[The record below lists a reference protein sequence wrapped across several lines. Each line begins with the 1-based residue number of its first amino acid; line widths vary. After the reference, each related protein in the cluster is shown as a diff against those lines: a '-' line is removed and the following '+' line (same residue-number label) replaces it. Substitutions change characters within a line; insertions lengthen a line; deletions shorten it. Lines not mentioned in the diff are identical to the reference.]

1 MTHRP
6 SNWTSPKYL
15 WTRWAS
21 PRRAS
26 LIAVVL
32 LLFALALAA
41 PAHAQEP
48 WAGTQPSAK
57 AEFGA
62 GITFALQAQTA
73 SPVQALYLFYQ
84 LEGERARNR
93 VNLEDTGTR
102 INAEWTWELEP
113 GSIPPGR
120 AITYWWRAELAD
132 GRTLET
138 ERATVTYE
146 DTRFTW
152 KQRQEGNLILY
163 WYGDS
168 QREADKIMAAAQS
181 ALQRLQA
188 GTGVELQKPIRIF
201 LYRSKSDM
209 RLAIPSRSE
218 GYDIATITLGMAM
231 GGDTIVILSTAAD
244 ADRTIAHELSH
255 IVIGA
260 FTENPLGGL
269 PTWLDEGLAMYAEG
283 DLRGENQADLDR
295 AIRTNTLIS
304 VRSLSAYTG
313 DPSQVDL
320 FYGEC
325 YSVVEFLID
334 TYGADKMDALLKT
347 FKRGMY
353 QEDALRE
360 VYGFGID
367 ELDARWREAIGAP
380 PQPTPAPT
388 TPPVLPTPRPQEEP
402 SSTPICSSAA
412 LILAALGVVIWRR
425 VAA

>member
-1 MTHRP
+1 MG
-6 SNWTSPKYL
+6 
-15 WTRWAS
+15 
-21 PRRAS
+21 
-26 LIAVVL
+26 IL
-32 LLFALALAA
+32 LAGTAR
-41 PAHAQEP
+41 AQEP
-48 WAGTQPSAK
+48 WPGSRLSAQ
-57 AEFGA
+57 ADFGVS
-62 GITFALQAQTA
+62 ITFALQAQTD
-73 SPVQALYLFYQ
+73 SPVQALQLFYQ

-93 VNLEDTGTR
+93 VHLEDTGTR
-102 INAEWTWELEP
+102 INAQWAWELEP
-113 GSIPPGR
+113 GAVPPGR
-120 AITYWWRAELAD
+120 VITYWWRAELAD

-138 ERATVTYE
+138 ERATVTYA
-146 DTRFTW
+146 DNRFTW
-152 KQRQEGNLILY
+152 NEQRDGNLVLY

-168 QREADKIMAAAQS
+168 QREAATIMAAAKA
-181 ALQRLQA
+181 ALERLQA
-188 GTGVELQKPIRIF
+188 GTGVELQKPIRVF

-209 RLAIPSRSE
+209 RLAISSRSE

-260 FTENPLGGL
+260 FTDNPLGGL
-269 PTWLDEGLAMYAEG
+269 PTWLNEGLAMYAEG
-283 DLRGENQADLDR
+283 ELRGENQADLDR

-325 YSVVEFLID
+325 YSVVKFLID
-334 TYGADKMDALLKT
+334 TYGADKMDALLRT
-347 FKRGMY
+347 FKRGVY

-360 VYGFGID
+360 VYGFGVD

-388 TPPVLPTPRPQEEP
+388 TPPVLPTPRPQGEP
-402 SSTPICSSAA
+402 SPTPICSSAA
-412 LILAALGVVIWRR
+412 LIFVALGVLVWRR
-425 VAA
+425 VSP

>member
-1 MTHRP
+1 M
-6 SNWTSPKYL
+6 
-15 WTRWAS
+15 AQ
-21 PRRAS
+21 
-26 LIAVVL
+26 
-32 LLFALALAA
+32 
-41 PAHAQEP
+41 AQEP
-48 WAGTQPSAK
+48 WPGSRLSAR

-62 GITFALQAQTA
+62 AITFALQAQTD
-73 SPVQALYLFYQ
+73 SPVQALHLFYQ

-102 INAEWTWELEP
+102 INAEWTWELTP
-113 GSIPPGR
+113 GDIPPGR
-120 AITYWWRAELAD
+120 VIMYWWRAELAD
-132 GRTLET
+132 GRVLET
-138 ERATVTYE
+138 EQATVTYA
-146 DTRFTW
+146 DNRFNW
-152 KQRQEGNLILY
+152 KQQQEGNLIFH

-168 QREADKIMAAAQS
+168 QREADKIMAAAKA
-181 ALQRLQA
+181 ALERLQA
-188 GTGVELQKPIRIF
+188 GTGVELQKPIRVF
-201 LYRSKSDM
+201 LYRSKADM
-209 RLAIPSRSE
+209 SLAISSRSE

-260 FTENPLGGL
+260 YTNNPLGGL

-313 DPSQVDL
+313 DPTQVDL

-325 YSVVEFLID
+325 YSVVKYLID
-334 TYGADKMDALLKT
+334 TYGTDKMDLLLRT
-347 FKRGMY
+347 FKKGVY

-360 VYGFGID
+360 VYGFGVD

-412 LILAALGVVIWRR
+412 LILAALGVLVWRR
-425 VAA
+425 VSP

>member
-1 MTHRP
+1 M
-6 SNWTSPKYL
+6 
-15 WTRWAS
+15 
-21 PRRAS
+21 
-26 LIAVVL
+26 
-32 LLFALALAA
+32 
-41 PAHAQEP
+41 
-48 WAGTQPSAK
+48 
-57 AEFGA
+57 EFGA
-62 GITFALQAQTA
+62 AITFALQAQTA
-73 SPVQALYLFYQ
+73 SPVQALHLFYQ

-102 INAEWTWELEP
+102 INAQWTWELEP
-113 GSIPPGR
+113 GTVPPGR
-120 AITYWWRAELAD
+120 VITYWWRAELAD

-138 ERATVTYE
+138 EPATVTYD
-146 DTRFTW
+146 DTRFNW
-152 KQRQEGNLILY
+152 KQRQEGNLILR

-168 QREADKIMAAAQS
+168 QREADKIMAAAQA

-201 LYRSKSDM
+201 LYRSKADM
-209 RLAIPSRSE
+209 RLAISSRSE
-218 GYDIATITLGMAM
+218 TYDIATITLGMAM

-260 FTENPLGGL
+260 YTDNPLGGL

-283 DLRGENQADLDR
+283 DLRGENQSDLER

-325 YSVVEFLID
+325 YSVVKFLID

-388 TPPVLPTPRPQEEP
+388 KPPVLPTTRPQEEP

-412 LILAALGVVIWRR
+412 LILAALGVLVWRR
-425 VAA
+425 ISL

>member
-1 MTHRP
+1 MR
-6 SNWTSPKYL
+6 
-15 WTRWAS
+15 TR
-21 PRRAS
+21 S
-26 LIAVVL
+26 LVIAVL
-32 LLFALALAA
+32 LLMALV
-41 PAHAQEP
+41 PAMSAQAQEP
-48 WAGTQPSAK
+48 WTGSRLTAK
-57 AEFGA
+57 VDFGA
-62 GITFALQAQTA
+62 SITFGLQAQTA
-73 SPVQALYLFYQ
+73 SPVQALHLLYQ

-93 VNLEDTGTR
+93 VNLDDTGTR

-113 GSIPPGR
+113 GDVPPGR
-120 AITYWWRAELAD
+120 VVTYWWRAELAD

-138 ERATVTYE
+138 ERASVTYE
-146 DTRFTW
+146 DSRFTW
-152 KQRQEGNLILY
+152 KQRQEGNLVVH

-168 QREADKIMAAAQS
+168 RSEADKIMAAAQA

-188 GTGVELQKPIRIF
+188 GTGVELQKTIRIF

-218 GYDIATITLGMAM
+218 SYDIATITLGMAM

-260 FTENPLGGL
+260 FTDNPLGGL

-283 DLRGENQADLDR
+283 DLRGENQSDLDR

-325 YSVVEFLID
+325 YSVVKFLID
-334 TYGADKMDALLKT
+334 TFGADKMDALLKT
-347 FKRGMY
+347 FKRGVY

-360 VYGFGID
+360 VYGFGLD

-388 TPPVLPTPRPQEEP
+388 TPPVLPTPRPQTEP
-402 SSTPICSSAA
+402 APTPICSSAA
-412 LILAALGVVIWRR
+412 LILAALGVLIVRR
-425 VAA
+425 ART

>member
-1 MTHRP
+1 M
-6 SNWTSPKYL
+6 
-15 WTRWAS
+15 
-21 PRRAS
+21 
-26 LIAVVL
+26 
-32 LLFALALAA
+32 
-41 PAHAQEP
+41 
-48 WAGTQPSAK
+48 
-57 AEFGA
+57 EFGA
-62 GITFALQAQTA
+62 AITFGLQAQTA

-113 GSIPPGR
+113 GTVPPGR

-152 KQRQEGNLILY
+152 KQRQEGNLIAH

-168 QREADKIMAAAQS
+168 RSEADKIMAAAQA

-209 RLAIPSRSE
+209 RLAISSRSE
-218 GYDIATITLGMAM
+218 TYDIATITLGMAM

-260 FTENPLGGL
+260 YTENPLGGL

-283 DLRGENQADLDR
+283 ELRGENQADLDR

-325 YSVVEFLID
+325 YSVVKYLID

-388 TPPVLPTPRPQEEP
+388 APPVLPTPRPQEEP

-412 LILAALGVVIWRR
+412 LILAALGVLVWRR
-425 VAA
+425 VSL